1 MKDNFLLKG
10 VVSAYDAK
18 TGKVLFQN
26 LHNVVTAVE
35 KVYVLNRLIGNT
47 DINEN
52 FFNSED
58 SKIQTAVSNII
69 SSDAKISKFQVGT
82 VGNNTYPVEYED
94 TAVAF
99 LSNAFDVDFF
109 KTGDSYRPADIDDD
123 GMQGKKIIYT
133 HNGGAFIRFKLQVVG
148 NGVGNSLGI
157 VAGDYREINFVTLL
171 DDSSNANRVT
181 QFRFPGIPFY
191 ADTSVIFEYRLYL

>member
-47 DINEN
+47 TIGDN
-52 FFNSED
+52 FFNNED
-58 SKIQTAVSNII
+58 SDIQTAVSGII
-69 SSDAKISKFQVGT
+69 SGSAKIAKFKVGT

-94 TAVAF
+94 TVTSM

-109 KTGDSYRPADIDDD
+109 SSNDSYQPADIADD
-123 GMQGKKIIYT
+123 MKGKKIIYT
-133 HNGGAFIRFKLQVVG
+133 RDGGAFIRFKLQVVG
-148 NGVGNSLGI
+148 NGEGNSLGI
-157 VAGDYREINFVTLL
+157 SAGECHEVNFVTLL
-171 DDSSNANRVT
+171 DDSANANRVT